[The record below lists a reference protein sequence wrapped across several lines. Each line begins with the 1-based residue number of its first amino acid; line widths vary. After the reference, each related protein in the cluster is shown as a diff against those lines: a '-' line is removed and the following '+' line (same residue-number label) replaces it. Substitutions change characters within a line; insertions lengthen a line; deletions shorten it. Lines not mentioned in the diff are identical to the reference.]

1 MSTAELPAS
10 VGSACFHPHHAA
22 LRPAREPCYAGRRSI
37 FGGEHAR
44 KRQSSWGGIGTAK
57 DMVDA
62 LKVRFDDPQSGW
74 MAQRAYEASSS
85 TSPRESLCFQALS
98 KAQHNARSM
107 KSTATSVGTDVGRSS
122 DIPLSHKWIL
132 IIRFCAFQ
140 GVCRTAKKRTAEF
153 RNFSEFFG
161 MKLKVACYR
170 EKTVWGL
177 W

>member
-1 MSTAELPAS
+1 LAAHASTRTTQLYDQ
-10 VGSACFHPHHAA
+10 
-22 LRPAREPCYAGRRSI
+22 RENRVTLDEDQYSGVSTLAN
-37 FGGEHAR
+37 A
-44 KRQSSWGGIGTAK
+44 QSSWGGIGTAK

-107 KSTATSVGTDVGRSS
+107 KSTATAVSTAVGTDVGRSS

-132 IIRFCAFQ
+132 II
-140 GVCRTAKKRTAEF
+140 
-153 RNFSEFFG
+153 
-161 MKLKVACYR
+161 
-170 EKTVWGL
+170 
-177 W
+177 